1 MQSSPVNAFFRFTTR
16 ARLVPNPTRFLGLS
30 FMLLLLCSFA
40 SVARG
45 QAADPIVVAPQA
57 TTPTV
62 EDYCRLTISLMQRSV
77 EEWQER
83 VPVADKTKTDR
94 KKLASALQAVTKKYQ
109 DLRSEE
115 YKQFGFDQKTYLHFA
130 TDHRTEIE
138 SYLEDNPE
146 VKQAIDDLQKQI
158 DRLIEQFESAASPRP
173 EGAEK

>member
-1 MQSSPVNAFFRFTTR
+1 MQASPVTGFFSSETR
-16 ARLVPNPTRFLGLS
+16 AHIAHRPPRFLGLS
-30 FMLLLLCSFA
+30 FVLLLLCSFA
-40 SVARG
+40 SVAHG
-45 QAADPIVVAPQA
+45 QAVDPIVVDPQA
-57 TTPTV
+57 TNPV

-83 VPVADKTKTDR
+83 LPVADKIKTDR

-115 YKQFGFDQKTYLHFA
+115 YKQFGFDQKTYLHYA
-130 TDHRTEIE
+130 TDHKTEIE
-138 SYLEDNPE
+138 NYLEDNPE

-158 DRLIEQFESAASPRP
+158 DRLIEQFESAASPQP